1 MDCRFRTFIKI
12 LYLFLIIVQV
22 GCFRYSFT
30 GSMPPHLKTVAVIT
44 LEDRTAE
51 LGLREKLTDAIV
63 EAYRNDNTLR
73 ITDPTSADAIL
84 SGEVSSLLEAPYSF
98 TAAETVTE
106 TRVTI
111 SIRIK
116 LEDKIKNKVLYE
128 GVLSAFG
135 GYGSASS
142 TNSNRD
148 AAIDEAIKKLAS
160 EVVTKTLSGW

>member
-1 MDCRFRTFIKI
+1 MAFNAFKRAFV
-12 LYLFLIIVQV
+12 LNLVLLALLS

-51 LGLREKLTDAIV
+51 LGLREKVTDAIV

-84 SGEVSSLLEAPYSF
+84 TGEVVALLEAPYAF
-98 TAAETVTE
+98 TTTETVTE

-116 LEDKIKNKVLYE
+116 LEDKVKGKILYD
-128 GVLSAFG
+128 GTLSAFG
-135 GYGSASS
+135 GYGAASS
-142 TNSNRD
+142 VNVTRKD
-148 AAIDEAIKKLAS
+148 AIDEAIKKLAS